1 MVSMLTSAP
10 AHHSTLLRA
19 HRGWRPLELAEFWRY
34 RELLWFLTLRELQVR
49 YRQMALGA
57 AWAVI
62 QPLMTMVVFTVFF
75 GYLGGF
81 RSQSDKPYAILT
93 FCALLP
99 WQLFAT
105 ALAQI
110 GNSLVANERLLTKVY
125 FPRLIIPV
133 APVLAS
139 LVDFAIGLLVLLGM
153 MLFYG
158 LTPHWGIL
166 LLPAFVVF
174 AVLAALAPGLW
185 LSALNVEYRDVR
197 ATIPFLTQFW
207 LFITPVAYPITVV
220 PERWR
225 TLYAVNPMVGVV
237 EGFRW
242 AILGAP
248 RPPVVPMLVSGA
260 VTALMLVGGLYFFRR
275 MEKTFADRV

>member
-1 MVSMLTSAP
+1 MSMTNATRT
-10 AHHSTLLRA
+10 HYTFLRA
-19 HRGWRPLELAEFWRY
+19 HSGWRALDLAEFWRY
-34 RELLWFLTLRELQVR
+34 RELLAFLALRELQVR

-57 AWAVI
+57 VWAII

-81 RSQSDKPYAILT
+81 RAQSDKPYAVLT

-99 WQLFAT
+99 WQLFAN
-105 ALAQI
+105 ALTQS
-110 GNSLVANERLLTKVY
+110 GNSLVANERLITKVY

-133 APVLAS
+133 APVVAG

-207 LFITPVAYPITVV
+207 MFITPVAYPISIV

-242 AILGAP
+242 ALLGATH
-248 RPPVVPMLVSGA
+248 PPLVPMLVSGA
-260 VTALMLVGGLYFFRR
+260 VTALMLIGGLYFFRR

>member
-1 MVSMLTSAP
+1 MLTSTP
-10 AHHSTLLRA
+10 AHSTLIRA
-19 HRGWRPLELAEFWRY
+19 HHGWRALDLAEFWRY
-34 RELLWFLTLRELQVR
+34 RELLAFLALRELQVR

-57 AWAVI
+57 AWAII

-81 RSQSDKPYAILT
+81 RARSDKPYAVLT

-105 ALAQI
+105 ALTQS
-110 GNSLVANERLLTKVY
+110 GNSLVANERLITKVY

-133 APVLAS
+133 APVVAG

-153 MLFYG
+153 MIFYG
-158 LTPHWGIL
+158 VTPHWGIL

-207 LFITPVAYPITVV
+207 LFITPIAYPITVV

-225 TLYAVNPMVGVV
+225 TLYALNPMVGVV

-242 AILGAP
+242 ALLGSTH
-248 RPPVVPMLVSGA
+248 PPVVPMLVSGA
-260 VTALMLVGGLYFFRR
+260 VTLLLLIGGLYFFRR

>member
-1 MVSMLTSAP
+1 MSTLTTP
-10 AHHSTLLRA
+10 AHSTLLRA
-19 HRGWRPLELAEFWRY
+19 HRGWRPLDLAELWRY
-34 RELLWFLTLRELQVR
+34 RELLAFLALRELQVR

-57 AWAVI
+57 AWAII
-62 QPLMTMVVFTVFF
+62 QPLLTMVVFTVFF

-81 RSQSDKPYAILT
+81 RARSDKPYAVLT

-105 ALAQI
+105 ALAQS
-110 GNSLVANERLLTKVY
+110 GNSLVANERLITKVY
-125 FPRLIIPV
+125 FPRLIVPV
-133 APVLAS
+133 APVVAG

-153 MLFYG
+153 MLVYG

-174 AVLAALAPGLW
+174 AVLAALAPGVW
-185 LSALNVEYRDVR
+185 LAALNVEYRDVR

-207 LFITPVAYPITVV
+207 LFITPIAYPITMV

-248 RPPVVPMLVSGA
+248 HPPVVPMLVSAA
-260 VTALMLVGGLYFFRR
+260 VTAVLLTGGLYFFRR
-275 MEKTFADRV
+275 METTFADRV